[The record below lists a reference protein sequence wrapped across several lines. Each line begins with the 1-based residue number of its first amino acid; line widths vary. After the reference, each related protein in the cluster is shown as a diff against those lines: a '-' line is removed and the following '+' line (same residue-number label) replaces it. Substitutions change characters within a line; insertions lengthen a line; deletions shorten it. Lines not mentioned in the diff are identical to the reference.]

1 MCVHACVSAGG
12 TPRPQQVAVRRR
24 APQTCLPLGAALAA
38 VFTLHTRRGASLLPP
53 APSLRRAPARGGMSG
68 AGFKAG
74 LGGEE
79 GVRRQEMLIRSRV
92 KQPPPSGLQV
102 GSVQAQAVTGRREN
116 YIIPC
121 SSDAT
126 FRAATM
132 RAGKQP
138 GARLTPPRPARCH
151 RGGGGGSCGAG
162 RSAPASLTLTH
173 TPARVFTALTQAYCD
188 VS

>member
-1 MCVHACVSAGG
+1 MRVCVRGGHPARSKLPCGGGHLRLVYRSA
-12 TPRPQQVAVRRR
+12 RRSL
-24 APQTCLPLGAALAA
+24 ACLPCTHGA
-38 VFTLHTRRGASLLPP
+38 GLPSS
-53 APSLRRAPARGGMSG
+53 PSPIPLPCPGEGRDVR
-68 AGFKAG
+68 AGFKAAF
-74 LGGEE
+74 GG
-79 GVRRQEMLIRSRV
+79 GGSAPSGDADMITR
-92 KQPPPSGLQV
+92 KKTTPHSGLQV

-151 RGGGGGSCGAG
+151 PGGGGGELGGGEA
-162 RSAPASLTLTH
+162 RPRVTH
-173 TPARVFTALTQAYCD
+173 THTHARPSVYSAHTGVL
-188 VS
+188 

>member
-1 MCVHACVSAGG
+1 MRVCVRGGHPARSKLPSGGGHLRLVYRSA
-12 TPRPQQVAVRRR
+12 RRSL
-24 APQTCLPLGAALAA
+24 ACLPC
-38 VFTLHTRRGASLLPP
+38 TH
-53 APSLRRAPARGGMSG
+53 G
-68 AGFKAG
+68 AGLPSSPQPHPSSVPREGEGCVERG
-74 LGGEE
+74 LKRRWERR

-138 GARLTPPRPARCH
+138 GARLAPPRLARCYP
-151 RGGGGGSCGAG
+151 GGGGGELGAE
-162 RSAPASLTLTH
+162 RRAPASLTHTH
-173 TPARVFTALTQAYCD
+173 TRPPECLQRSHRRIVT
-188 VS
+188 SPE

>member
-1 MCVHACVSAGG
+1 M
-12 TPRPQQVAVRRR
+12 
-24 APQTCLPLGAALAA
+24 
-38 VFTLHTRRGASLLPP
+38 
-53 APSLRRAPARGGMSG
+53 
-68 AGFKAG
+68 
-74 LGGEE
+74 
-79 GVRRQEMLIRSRV
+79 RRQEMLIRSRV

-138 GARLTPPRPARCH
+138 GARLAPPRPARCH
-151 RGGGGGSCGAG
+151 PGGGGGELGGWEA
-162 RSAPASLTLTH
+162 RPRVTHTH

-188 VS
+188 VA